1 MALLRAR
8 DAGAK
13 CRLPLSDPV
22 PTVEELLRQLRQTDA
37 VISPRFHNLVLALML
52 NKPVIALSDLPKVDA
67 LLIDLGL
74 ERFCLPLEGLKVEEL
89 TSRFVQLQ
97 NDAENLK
104 PYIRDV
110 VEKYRHSVDEQYD
123 KVYASIANAMAAV
136 LRGAGSE

>member
-1 MALLRAR
+1 M
-8 DAGAK
+8 
-13 CRLPLSDPV
+13 
-22 PTVEELLRQLRQTDA
+22 
-37 VISPRFHNLVLALML
+37 
-52 NKPVIALSDLPKVDA
+52 
-67 LLIDLGL
+67 
-74 ERFCLPLEGLKVEEL
+74 KVEEL